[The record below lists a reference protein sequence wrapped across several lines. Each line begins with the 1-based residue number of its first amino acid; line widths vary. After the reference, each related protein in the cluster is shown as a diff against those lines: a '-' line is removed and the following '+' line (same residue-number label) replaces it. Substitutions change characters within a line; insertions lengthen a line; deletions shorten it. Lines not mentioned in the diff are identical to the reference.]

1 MEKKTPPQLNVTL
14 EDDIHPPNLIDISH
28 THTHTH
34 KNEDCWVIFL
44 TSCTD
49 SSSWLARS
57 GIAVLV
63 EILLSSPTLCRSW
76 YPDTNCWRITWSVE
90 GSSRGL
96 CSMPDRSLW
105 NWLIDNVYIHYYT
118 QHMKRCHQKPVKIY
132 KIYVFISVLM
142 AIWEGRNLWNATLPV
157 TINLD
162 FWHFY
167 PKDHSNNYFLWL
179 LMENAELYL

>member
-1 MEKKTPPQLNVTL
+1 MLHWKMTYTHPTL
-14 EDDIHPPNLIDISH
+14 L
-28 THTHTH
+28 TFHTHTH

-105 NWLIDNVYIHYYT
+105 NWLIDNVYIHFKT
-118 QHMKRCHQKPVKIY
+118 I
-132 KIYVFISVLM
+132 ILN
-142 AIWEGRNLWNATLPV
+142 IWRGV
-157 TINLD
+157 TKSQWRSTRFMFLSQYWWPFEKAGI
-162 FWHFY
+162 FEMPHF
-167 PKDHSNNYFLWL
+167 L
-179 LMENAELYL
+179 

>member
-1 MEKKTPPQLNVTL
+1 MTYTYPPLLTF
-14 EDDIHPPNLIDISH
+14 H

-34 KNEDCWVIFL
+34 KNDNCWVIFL

-63 EILLSSPTLCRSW
+63 EILPSSPTLCRSW

-105 NWLIDNVYIHYYT
+105 NWLIVYIMFTFTLRLFHSTYEEVSPKAGKDLQDIGFYLST
-118 QHMKRCHQKPVKIY
+118 DGHLRKQESLKCHTSCNNKPW
-132 KIYVFISVLM
+132 FF
-142 AIWEGRNLWNATLPV
+142 T
-157 TINLD
+157 
-162 FWHFY
+162 
-167 PKDHSNNYFLWL
+167 FLSQGPT
-179 LMENAELYL
+179 N